1 LGWLAT
7 ACHRHASRVL
17 CTGRNALLAFIAGS
31 TFPPPVD
38 QKIFDEH
45 PLAINLPTGRPWAAM
60 PEGRKQG
67 SARSPSP
74 NPNPD
79 SGAADFTHS
88 PIFGPKVQSPVRV
101 GLRIPPSPNLMSDS
115 ALASKSKSKSKV
127 QFEMDFEVQVKKA
140 KVRSELDFF
149 ELRSPSPS
157 SSPRKRKMEQ
167 EAKEAGA
174 RSGLFLT
181 GVILCVRPFQPRLTA
196 DCSN

>member
-1 LGWLAT
+1 MGSTTSTT
-7 ACHRHASRVL
+7 ACRWAKCRTRYTAS
-17 CTGRNALLAFIAGS
+17 
-31 TFPPPVD
+31 
-38 QKIFDEH
+38 
-45 PLAINLPTGRPWAAM
+45 
-60 PEGRKQG
+60 QG
-67 SARSPSP
+67 SARIPSP
-74 NPNPD
+74 YPKSD
-79 SGAADFTHS
+79 SGAANFTKAR
-88 PIFGPKVQSPVRV
+88 FLGPKSKVRSEWDFEVQFQTKVRLGFV
-101 GLRIPPSPNLMSDS
+101 
-115 ALASKSKSKSKV
+115 ASKSKSKSKV